1 MVSNARIHFSNA
13 KTLFSNARIPFQMPK
28 LPFQMRKLYFQM
40 PTKTPFSYGNVG
52 LDDSTLTVH
61 FLVITDDNEAEQ
73 IATISSP

>member
-1 MVSNARIHFSNA
+1 
-13 KTLFSNARIPFQMPK
+13 MPK

-73 IATISSP
+73 IATISTP